1 MMQNV
6 WNSSDMNKLS
16 LPHYHKCTFEWLRE
30 FSYMYLTTLRKC
42 YVNFRSRNRN
52 WVVSVYKSVIYIII
66 SLSFLFLSLSW
77 FNYQNWILRM
87 MGVTVLKHLFLLD
100 DGKWLLSKS
109 VMNSNIIKLNYGEDI
124 YTCMYKWTFNFLAKL
139 WSYM

>member
-66 SLSFLFLSLSW
+66 SLSFLSFSPFHGL
-77 FNYQNWILRM
+77 
-87 MGVTVLKHLFLLD
+87 
-100 DGKWLLSKS
+100 
-109 VMNSNIIKLNYGEDI
+109 IIKTESYVWWESRFWN
-124 YTCMYKWTFNFLAKL
+124 TFFIRRWQVVVIKICNEFKYNKTKL
-139 WSYM
+139 WWRHIYMYV